1 MATTELRTSVYVD
14 GFNLYY
20 RALRGTTYKWLNLHR
35 LCEQLLSPQNRIV
48 QIRYFTAPVTGKQ
61 DPDAPIRQQQYL
73 RALKTIP
80 HCTIHYGSFL
90 ARVENASAGRA
101 RPRIS
106 NTRACSRHG
115 GERI

>member
-1 MATTELRTSVYVD
+1 MATAELRTCVYVD

-20 RALRGTTYKWLNLHR
+20 RALRGTSYKWLNLHL
-35 LCEQLLSPQNRIV
+35 LCEQLLSPDNRIV

-73 RALKTIP
+73 RALPKIP
-80 HCTIHYGSFL
+80 HCTG
-90 ARVENASAGRA
+90 ENASAGRA
-101 RPRIS
+101 QPRS
-106 NTRACSRHG
+106 SDTCACSRHG